1 MENKYIF
8 VNDQFIHHAE
18 AKLHVSDLSIQRGYG
33 IFDFLKTIDFHPVFI
48 DDYLDRFY
56 RSAKEMNLVPPHERT
71 ELKSLVKQLIEKN
84 HIANSGIKLILTG
97 GFSED
102 GFTLNENPN
111 FMMVQSPLNISDTIF
126 EKGLK
131 LITNNFQ
138 RQVPSV
144 KTIDYLQAIR
154 TWPQVIS
161 CQADDILYHKDGAVR
176 ECPRANLFMVKGHEV
191 LTPKSDILKGIT
203 RSKVLSLNATG
214 LNIAERDFSLEDLKT
229 ADEVFITVTT
239 KNICPVL
246 QIDGKLVN
254 DGNIGKI
261 TRNLSNL
268 LQQLI
273 SKDIENKNGF
283 NI

>member
-8 VNDQFIHHAE
+8 VNDQFILHTE

-56 RSAKEMNLVPPHERT
+56 RSAKEMNLEPPYERN
-71 ELKSLVKQLIEKN
+71 ELKSLVRQLIEKN
-84 HIANSGIKLILTG
+84 NIANSGIKLILTG

-102 GFTLNENPN
+102 GFTITTKPN
-111 FMMVQSPLNISDTIF
+111 FMMVQSPLNIGNESF

-144 KTIDYLQAIR
+144 KTIDYLQAIK
-154 TWPQVIS
+154 TWPQVIGHH
-161 CQADDILYHKDGAVR
+161 ADDILYHKDGAVR
-176 ECPRANLFMVKGHEV
+176 ECPRANIFMVKGKEV
-191 LTPKSDILKGIT
+191 FTPKTDILRGIT
-203 RSKVLSLNATG
+203 RSKVLSLETAH
-214 LNIAERDFSLEDLKT
+214 LNITERDFSLEELQT

-246 QIDGKLVN
+246 QIDGKPVN
-254 DGNIGKI
+254 EGNIGEI
-261 TRNLSNL
+261 TRSLSVL

-273 SKDIENKNGF
+273 NKDIDSKNGF
-283 NI
+283 

>member
-8 VNDQFIHHAE
+8 VNDQFIHHTE
-18 AKLHVSDLSIQRGYG
+18 ARLHVSDLSIQRGYG

-56 RSAKEMNLVPPHERT
+56 RSAKEMNLAPPYERT
-71 ELKSLVKQLIEKN
+71 ELKSLVRQLIEKN
-84 HIANSGIKLILTG
+84 NIANSGIKLILTG

-102 GFTLNENPN
+102 GFTISAKPN
-111 FMMVQSPLNISDTIF
+111 FMMAQNPLNIGNEGF

-144 KTIDYLQAIR
+144 KTIDYLQAIK

-161 CQADDILYHKDGAVR
+161 HHADDILYHKDGAVR
-176 ECPRANLFMVKGHEV
+176 ECPRANIFMVKGREV
-191 LTPKSDILKGIT
+191 FTPQTDILRGIT
-203 RSKVLSLNATG
+203 RSKVLSLEIAD
-214 LNIAERDFSLEDLKT
+214 LNIIEKDFSLEELQA
-229 ADEVFITVTT
+229 ADEVFVTVTT

-246 QIDGKLVN
+246 QIDNKLIN
-254 DGNIGKI
+254 DGNIGKV
-261 TRNLSNL
+261 TRSLSTL

-273 SKDIENKNGF
+273 RKDVELKNGF
-283 NI
+283 